1 MLLSSPQEN
10 TWRTDGRGNLRIVHV
25 KFLSAEAPSPV
36 VFQSGGYYLTEQM
49 LQTDLQY
56 AQILAG
62 ADFSPSDAAALRAAD
77 IAQCPKEPAQQSKF
91 IKDEAELLQQQA
103 PLLADGKRSLAGMAS
118 LRDNVWQWLG
128 QNQQAFRDFQ
138 NDQTVGKMVLKYNPV
153 VVHSGGTI
161 ITKAHV
167 DSLFFPTLWL
177 RRSPESRRLR
187 RQRKISIYELFRRSL
202 AP

>member
-1 MLLSSPQEN
+1 
-10 TWRTDGRGNLRIVHV
+10 
-25 KFLSAEAPSPV
+25 
-36 VFQSGGYYLTEQM
+36 
-49 LQTDLQY
+49 
-56 AQILAG
+56 
-62 ADFSPSDAAALRAAD
+62 
-77 IAQCPKEPAQQSKF
+77 
-91 IKDEAELLQQQA
+91 LQQQA

-167 DSLFFPTLWL
+167 DSLFFSNALVAQIAGVPPPTQAEEDQYLRTFPAQFGSLTKEQQEAFRRADARMSMFATIYSQTRSTRGVMIAAIRRNVHSSRDVPNEARRVENSSVNGDYFNAYLIEGALNVSTMSMGLDAL
-177 RRSPESRRLR
+177 RRTITR
-187 RQRKISIYELFRRSL
+187 
-202 AP
+202 